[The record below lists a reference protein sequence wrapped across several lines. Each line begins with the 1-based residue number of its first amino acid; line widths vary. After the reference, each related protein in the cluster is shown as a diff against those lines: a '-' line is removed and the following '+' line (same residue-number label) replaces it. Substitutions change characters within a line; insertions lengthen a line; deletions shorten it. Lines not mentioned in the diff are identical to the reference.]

1 MPKQAALILPG
12 PDWIQLTNIHRK
24 LEKHKDMVLLTTTTI
39 AGEMLDGVEKIV
51 VVGHG
56 GKAPDVMVG
65 ITPEALV
72 ALISRTNFKKGKL
85 RLDTCYSGYD
95 TVVAAAPLVAQE
107 LKKKNLKEI
116 IVSGTT
122 GPSITGWDA
131 KRGVV
136 KDSALHTAGVIQST
150 LEIVHNAKL
159 AEAKTSAKKWRENL
173 SSADIGKLAAEVGAK
188 TKPFFDEFLA
198 VLSHPNHAAILEDKV
213 TSKYKEYFD
222 PSTL

>member
-24 LEKHKDMVLLTTTTI
+24 LEKHKDMLLLTTTTI

-85 RLDTCYSGYD
+85 RLDTRAIQATIPLSRLRPWSRGTQEEESQGRSSCPVQRDRASLAG
-95 TVVAAAPLVAQE
+95 TPSAAWSRTRHFTQPE
-107 LKKKNLKEI
+107 
-116 IVSGTT
+116 
-122 GPSITGWDA
+122 
-131 KRGVV
+131 
-136 KDSALHTAGVIQST
+136 
-150 LEIVHNAKL
+150 
-159 AEAKTSAKKWRENL
+159 
-173 SSADIGKLAAEVGAK
+173 
-188 TKPFFDEFLA
+188 
-198 VLSHPNHAAILEDKV
+198 
-213 TSKYKEYFD
+213 
-222 PSTL
+222 